1 MKPPAFEYFAPESL
15 EEAVALLARHGD
27 DAKLLAGGQSLVAM
41 LNFRLLSPAVIVDI
55 NRIPELDQIEER
67 ASGLRIGA
75 LTRHHRLEMSEAVHA
90 RFPVL
95 TAAMAHVA
103 HLAIRNRGTLGG
115 SLAHGDPAAEL
126 PMIAVLLE
134 ARITATGSG
143 GEREIEAGRF
153 FSGALA
159 TVLRDDEIITRIDLP
174 VLAQGT
180 GWGFEEFARRAGDFG
195 LAGAAATVTLS
206 GTRAREVRI
215 ALLGVDATPVRA
227 REAEAILVDTEGDG
241 DSLDAAILVLR
252 ASITPG
258 EDLHASPDYRRHLA
272 GVLAKRALTSAWARA
287 AP

>member
-55 NRIPELDQIEER
+55 NRIPELDHIEER

-75 LTRHHRLEMSEAVHA
+75 LTRHHRLEMSQAVRV

-95 TAAMAHVA
+95 NAAMAHVA
-103 HLAIRNRGTLGG
+103 HLAIRNRGTIGG

-134 ARITATGSG
+134 ARITVRGSG

-174 VLAQGT
+174 ALAPGT

-227 REAEAILVDTEGDG
+227 R
-241 DSLDAAILVLR
+241 
-252 ASITPG
+252 
-258 EDLHASPDYRRHLA
+258 
-272 GVLAKRALTSAWARA
+272 
-287 AP
+287 